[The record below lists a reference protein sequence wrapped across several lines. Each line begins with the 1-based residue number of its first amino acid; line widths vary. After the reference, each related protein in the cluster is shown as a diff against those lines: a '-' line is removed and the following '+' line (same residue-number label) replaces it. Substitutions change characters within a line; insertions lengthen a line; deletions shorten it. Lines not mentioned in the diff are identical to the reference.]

1 MANKQNIPVALLQC
15 NEGQIEGLPRN
26 PRYIQEDRLEAL
38 KDSLTRHPEMLNLRE
53 LIVYPH
59 GKHFVVIGG
68 NMRLRAAKEL
78 LFEEMPCKILS
89 PDTPIDKLKAY
100 VLQDNNEYGK
110 NDYDILA
117 NEFEDEF
124 LKLEHFDFGNF
135 FDDEAE
141 QGGEGGTAETEQP
154 KAEEDNFDEESEP
167 IVCRCKR
174 GEVWQ
179 LGNHRVMCGDS
190 TSAEDVEKL
199 RGGVLADMVFTDPP
213 YGMKKEAEGVTNDN
227 LNYDDLLEFNKKW
240 IPLSFDALK
249 DVGSWYCW
257 GIDEPLMDI
266 YANIIRPRKKL
277 HKEQKICFRNLITWS
292 KGAGGFGCGS
302 HLIRCY
308 TPNEE
313 KCLFVMKGQQG
324 YVANK
329 DDYWEGFEPIRQRL
343 LKEKELSG
351 LSMKEI
357 VALTSTAATH
367 WFAKSQWAMITE
379 KDWNILQAY
388 CIENNKQGFRAE
400 YEQVRAE
407 YEQVRAEWYKTRA
420 YFDNTHENMNSVWNF
435 AVTQPKER
443 EDCGGHATPKPIAL
457 CARGVK
463 TSCPEG
469 GVVLDLFGG
478 SGSTLIACEQLN
490 RKCLMMEYEP
500 HYCDVILAR
509 WEKLTGQ
516 TAVKIAD

>member
-1 MANKQNIPVALLQC
+1 MANKQNIAVALLQC
-15 NEGQIEGLPRN
+15 NEGQIEGVPRN
-26 PRYIQEDRLEAL
+26 PRFI
-38 KDSLTRHPEMLNLRE
+38 KDERFKKLVKSLQDDPEMLDLRE

-59 GKHFVVIGG
+59 GKKFVVIGG
-68 NMRLRAAKEL
+68 NMRLRAGKEL
-78 LFEEMPCKILS
+78 GFETMPCKVL
-89 PDTPIDKLKAY
+89 PADTPIEKLKAY
-100 VLQDNNEYGK
+100 VIKDNNAFG
-110 NDYDILA
+110 NDDFELLA
-117 NEFEDEF
+117 NEWDAEF
-124 LKLEHFDFGNF
+124 LEECGFDFGTF
-135 FDDEAE
+135 YDS
-141 QGGEGGTAETEQP
+141 ETEQ
-154 KAEEDNFDEESEP
+154 KEVESIEKVEEDNFDEDTEP

-179 LGNHRVMCGDS
+179 LGEHRVMCGDS

-213 YGMKKEAEGVTNDN
+213 YGMKKEAEGVTN
-227 LNYDDLLEFNKKW
+227 DDLLEFNKKW

-302 HLIRCY
+302 HLMRCY

-388 CIENNKQGFRAE
+388 CTEHNKQGF
-400 YEQVRAE
+400 RAE

>member
-1 MANKQNIPVALLQC
+1 MNAVNLPIAQIVC

-26 PRYIQEDRLEAL
+26 PRFI
-38 KDSLTRHPEMLNLRE
+38 KDERFKKLVKSLQDDPEMLDLRE

-59 GKHFVVIGG
+59 GKKFVVIGG
-68 NMRLRAAKEL
+68 NMRLRAGKEL
-78 LFEEMPCKILS
+78 GFETMPCKIL
-89 PDTPIDKLKAY
+89 PADTPIEKLKAY
-100 VLQDNNEYGK
+100 VIKDNNAFG
-110 NDYDILA
+110 NDDFDLLA
-117 NEFEDEF
+117 NEWDAEF
-124 LKLEHFDFGNF
+124 LEECGFDFGTF
-135 FDDEAE
+135 FDSEAE
-141 QGGEGGTAETEQP
+141 GSADNAESKGAEA
-154 KAEEDNFDEESEP
+154 KAEEDNFDEDTEP

-179 LGNHRVMCGDS
+179 LGEHRVMCGDS

-302 HLIRCY
+302 HLMRCY

-388 CIENNKQGFRAE
+388 CTEHNKQGF
-400 YEQVRAE
+400 RAE

>member
-26 PRYIQEDRLEAL
+26 PRFIKDDRFKKLVKSLED
-38 KDSLTRHPEMLNLRE
+38 DPEMLDLRE

-59 GKHFVVIGG
+59 GKKFVVIGG
-68 NMRLRAAKEL
+68 NMRLRAGKEL
-78 LFEEMPCKILS
+78 GFETMPCKIL
-89 PDTPIDKLKAY
+89 PADTPIEKLKAY
-100 VLQDNNEYGK
+100 VIKDNNAFG
-110 NDYDILA
+110 NDDFDLLA
-117 NEFEDEF
+117 NEWDTEF
-124 LKLEHFDFGNF
+124 LEECGFDFGTF
-135 FDDEAE
+135 YDSEAE
-141 QGGEGGTAETEQP
+141 GGADNAESKGAEA

-213 YGMKKEAEGVTNDN
+213 YGMKKEAEGVINDN

-292 KGAGGFGCGS
+292 KGAGGMAVGAAG
-302 HLIRCY
+302 LRCY
-308 TPNEE
+308 FPNEE

-357 VALTSTAATH
+357 VALTSTYATH

-388 CIENNKQGFRAE
+388 CTEHNKQGF
-400 YEQVRAE
+400 RAE

-490 RKCLMMEYEP
+490 RKCLMMEYDP